1 MTVYA
6 FIAECNEEYRRRK
19 DCDRKDGTDNQS
31 ARREEER
38 QTNVRPKE
46 NASEVSWFY
55 AYNTPSER
63 MKSEQ
68 KLTWVPILMMSMCP

>member
-1 MTVYA
+1 MTVRVYA
-6 FIAECNEEYRRRK
+6 FIGECNEEYRCRK
-19 DCDRKDGTDNQS
+19 DRDRKDGTDNQS

-55 AYNTPSER
+55 AYDTPTEGI
-63 MKSEQ
+63 KS
-68 KLTWVPILMMSMCP
+68 